1 MKRMLLRI
9 LIVSLLFCTATA
21 IVHLINQARTKN
33 ILQKNNLVTFLETPS
48 YEDQPSVNFSVG
60 THAIFLPETLPTIKL
75 GEKIQFELAE
85 NKIITVSVESVTSA
99 SSHQFVCS
107 GKTENGKNLHS
118 SQFVD
123 FLVEFYLFVYI
134 SM

>member
-1 MKRMLLRI
+1 MRLWFYVISVVLL
-9 LIVSLLFCTATA
+9 LSKATG
-21 IVHLINQARTKN
+21 IVHLTNQKRRNSFTD
-33 ILQKNNLVTFLETPS
+33 KNNLVTVLEKPASHEDKSPVIS
-48 YEDQPSVNFSVG
+48 YVR
-60 THAIFLPETLPTIKL
+60 THVIYLPEKLSTVKL
-75 GEKIQFELAE
+75 GEQIQFELAE
-85 NKIITVSVESVTSA
+85 NKIITGSVESVTST
-99 SSHQFVCS
+99 SIDQFVCS